1 MSFRMPTRGET
12 YASSK
17 LARQTDAPK
26 YIVTDFD
33 IYYAGAVLGLCA
45 RQRIPVENY
54 DAEINRELTRTY
66 PKDRLEIADTIAG
79 MLVEAELTR
88 QSIDPGNAKL
98 ILATIE
104 EYLSSASQTRLTTAG
119 HKLLD
124 RYAAAGFRL
133 LEERFGDDGFRYEE
147 EFFVAYLGLLDE
159 ICSSTNTADS

>member
-17 LARQTDAPK
+17 LARQTDAAK
-26 YIVTDFD
+26 HIITDFD

-54 DAEINRELTRTY
+54 DVEVDRELTRTY

-79 MLVEAELTR
+79 MLIEAELTR

-104 EYLSSASQTRLTTAG
+104 EYLSPTSQTRLTTAG

-147 EFFVAYLGLLDE
+147 DFFVAYLGLLGE
-159 ICSSTNTADS
+159 ICRPSDATDI